1 MYDYGSPEKNK
12 EHYGTVSVNINI
24 HVQQLWALILTLATP
39 TSNMYIFQYIFHIF
53 SIYFVKQSRALT
65 LVGDHF

>member
-12 EHYGTVSVNINI
+12 EHYGTVSGNINI
-24 HVQQLWALILTLATP
+24 HVQQLWTLILTLATL
-39 TSNMYIFQYIFHIF
+39 TSNMYIFHTF

>member
-24 HVQQLWALILTLATP
+24 HVQQLWALILTLATL
-39 TSNMYIFQYIFHIF
+39 TSNMYIFHTF

>member
-24 HVQQLWALILTLATP
+24 HVQQLWALILTLATL
-39 TSNMYIFQYIFHIF
+39 TSNMYIFHTF
-53 SIYFVKQSRALT
+53 SIYFPNILLNNQEL
-65 LVGDHF
+65 